1 MPEAR
6 RWPVVVSRWRPAR
19 GMALFRSM
27 TGRLNALLPELAD
40 ATMQPVLAEHAMA
53 TLLDAQWEAWALGL
67 PATALADEAEAV
79 LTRAILGQE
88 VGPVELALAVSAA
101 ETLARR
107 LALAVLAAIESPRG
121 GMH

>member
-1 MPEAR
+1 
-6 RWPVVVSRWRPAR
+6 
-19 GMALFRSM
+19 M